1 MFRFIMPV
9 MQYYVKSGEF
19 TLKEK
24 LKNAVKSNTLY
35 YSTLLIIV
43 TILII
48 YIALKP
54 GVQLDW

>member
-24 LKNAVKSNTLY
+24 LKNALKSNTLY
-35 YSTLLIIV
+35 YSTLLSIV
-43 TILII
+43 TILVI

-54 GVQLDW
+54 GVNLDW

>member
-1 MFRFIMPV
+1 

-19 TLKEK
+19 SLKKK

-54 GVQLDW
+54 GVKLDW

>member
-1 MFRFIMPV
+1 MPV

-24 LKNAVKSNTLY
+24 LMNAIKKNTLY
-35 YSTLLIIV
+35 YSTLLLIV

-48 YIALKP
+48 YLLIVLKP
-54 GVQLDW
+54 DVSLDR